1 MTVPDRPRSSRE
13 WWIKS
18 AEVMEELFAD
28 LPEAIAN
35 TLVVAQRTAFAP
47 PKRKPLLPSL
57 AGDKEGEARMMV
69 DDARVGLAAR
79 LQPYYPN
86 APQAELLAA
95 LRAEGDARPAA
106 VEALQTYGVGSE
118 FLEYA
123 ERLDFETSIINRMG
137 FAGYFL
143 IVADFI
149 KWAKDNDIPVGP
161 GRGSGAGSLVAWAL
175 TITDLDPIKLGLLF
189 ERFLNPERVSMPDFD
204 IDFCETRRG
213 EVIRYVQRKYGH
225 DHVAQIITFGKM
237 KARAVLR
244 DTGRILQMSY
254 GQVDRLCKMVPNH
267 PTDPWDLKRAV
278 NGVLEL
284 KREYDRDEEVKR
296 LIDLAMELEGLPR
309 NSSTHAAGVV
319 IGDRPLA
326 QLVPLYRDPR
336 SDMPVT
342 QFDMK
347 YVEDTGL
354 IKFDFLG
361 LKTLSVLRKAV
372 DLLRKREIEIDLS
385 ALAWDDP
392 AVYELLQRGDT
403 VGVFQLES
411 EGMRRT
417 LAAVKPTNF
426 GDIIALVSL
435 YRPGPMDNIPLF
447 GRRKNGLESIEYPHP
462 KLEGILSETYGIFVY
477 QEQVMQA
484 AQILAGYSLGDA
496 DLLRRAMGKKV
507 QAEMDAQRQRFVDGC
522 KEVSGIDAAKA
533 NELFDLIDKFAGYG
547 FNKSHAAAYALLAYQ
562 TAWFKA
568 QFAAS
573 PTLANEIL
581 NAIMDALSA
590 HETMSSQALNSQK
603 VRDGLKDILLGPGQL
618 YEALRT

>member
-47 PKRKPLLPSL
+47 PKRTPLLPSL
-57 AGDKEGEARMMV
+57 AGDKDGEARMMV